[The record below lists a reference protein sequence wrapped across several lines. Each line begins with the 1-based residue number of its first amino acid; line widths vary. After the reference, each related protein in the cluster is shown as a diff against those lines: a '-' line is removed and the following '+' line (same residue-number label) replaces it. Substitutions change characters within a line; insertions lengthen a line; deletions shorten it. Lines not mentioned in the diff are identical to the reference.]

1 MKRKIIVLLPI
12 LLFIPIF
19 LWAAGGQ
26 DIAATTKLKGVIKDG
41 VQIVAGLIAL
51 IAVIKIG
58 LSTATKSIMSGQEL
72 SQKETKDV
80 ITKLG
85 YLIIGLSVMLFASS
99 IADFITQK
107 RYRCRLCVYPPV
119 FKLPLGIFLL
129 VLAVLVTSV
138 LGAAAS
144 SMWRLFIIIDILFVI
159 VIYTINTFFA
169 GNFGWSKK
177 RPRHAHVKTGQYIA
191 RVNYALK
198 LRQDGQQ
205 QDR

>member
-1 MKRKIIVLLPI
+1 MQTLRLP
-12 LLFIPIF
+12 
-19 LWAAGGQ
+19 
-26 DIAATTKLKGVIKDG
+26 
-41 VQIVAGLIAL
+41 
-51 IAVIKIG
+51 
-58 LSTATKSIMSGQEL
+58 
-72 SQKETKDV
+72 
-80 ITKLG
+80 
-85 YLIIGLSVMLFASS
+85 
-99 IADFITQK
+99 
-107 RYRCRLCVYPPV
+107 PPV

-129 VLAVLVTSV
+129 VLAVLVTSI

-159 VIYTINTFFA
+159 VTNTINTFFA
-169 GNFGWSKK
+169 GNFGWNKK